1 MARRL
6 LLALFALIFLS
17 AMAMAALTAH
27 WHMVTTSHF
36 FILTDATEAK
46 TRQAAMR
53 LEQMQIIFGQLLSRD
68 KIAASE
74 PLDVLVLRG
83 EDYAQAAPVRGSA
96 GREGGFFI
104 PGDDRNFIVLN
115 ADQPDGWR
123 AVSREYASML
133 LNYNYPPA
141 QPWFDEGFVQYFSSL
156 KIGDKEGAIGGDP
169 DGSFV
174 AVLNSSDWIPL
185 SDLFSQKIS
194 SGCNADMREKLFC
207 AESWIVMHYLINNG
221 RLSDVGPYFN
231 AVVVHKTTVNAAIE
245 QAFGMNAQQLQKSVE
260 DYFHSHTKAGNA
272 GSATASLEHPV
283 PVPLFDVG
291 LPSTL
296 QDVLDSR
303 AQALVAEMMIRLP
316 ERRDRAIKDINV
328 LMNGD
333 KTENSVEHRALAWL
347 YIQQKDYP
355 RALEELK
362 DASELKNNDAWVL
375 YYSSLIRYRQAQAKG
390 KSYQGLEN
398 MFQEMRAVIEWNDQF
413 AEAYDMLAM
422 ARLDGGGLNSAIDAM
437 RSAVQLAP
445 RNQGYLLH
453 LAEIYMAAKKWD
465 AATSLLDKLKAG
477 DDPTLASAASQD
489 LHDLPYL
496 KKYGILPQDAAE
508 AEQHAVYS
516 QDSDEDDGPDAPA
529 VPEKPKLDTRPVKFA
544 KGMLLSVD
552 CSKAPQATLKVLV
565 AGKRMELLT
574 EDFKSLVVVGASEPS
589 CEWHDVHVAINYKA
603 GKSGAGDLVSLELQ

>member
-1 MARRL
+1 
-6 LLALFALIFLS
+6 
-17 AMAMAALTAH
+17 
-27 WHMVTTSHF
+27 MVTTSHF
-36 FILTDATEAK
+36 YILTDASEAK

-53 LEQMQIIFGQLLSRD
+53 LEQMQIIFGHLLSRD
-68 KIAASE
+68 KIATSE
-74 PLDVLVLRG
+74 PLDVMVLRG
-83 EDYAQAAPVRGSA
+83 EEYASAAPAHPERP

-156 KIGDKEGAIGGDP
+156 KLGDKEGAIGGDP

-174 AVLNSSDWIPL
+174 ATLNSSDWIPI

-194 SGCNADMREKLFC
+194 TGCDSDMRQKLFC
-207 AESWIVMHYLINNG
+207 AESWIMMHYLINNG

-231 AVVVHKTTVNAAIE
+231 AVVVHKTPVNTAIE
-245 QAFGMNAQQLQKSVE
+245 QAFGVNAQQLQKSVQ
-260 DYFHSHTKAGNA
+260 DYFHSHTQAGNVGNPA
-272 GSATASLEHPV
+272 ATLQHSI
-283 PVPLFDVG
+283 PVPLSDVG

-296 QDVLDSR
+296 QDVLESR
-303 AQALVAEMMIRLP
+303 AQALVAEMMIRSP
-316 ERRDRAIKDINV
+316 ERRDQAIKDINV

-453 LAEIYMAAKKWD
+453 LAEIFMAAKKWD
-465 AATSLLDKLKAG
+465 AATSLLEKLKAG
-477 DDPTLASAASQD
+477 DDSALSSAASHD
-489 LHDLPYL
+489 LTDLPYL

-516 QDSDEDDGPDAPA
+516 QDPEADTGPDAPA
-529 VPEKPKLDTRPVKFA
+529 APEKPKIDTRPVKFV
-544 KGMLLSVD
+544 KGTLLSVD
-552 CSKAPQATLKVLV
+552 CSKAPQATLKVIV
-565 AGKRMELLT
+565 AGKRMELLA

-589 CEWHDVHVAINYKA
+589 CDWHDVHVAINYKA
-603 GKSGAGDLVSLELQ
+603 SKSGPGDLVSLELQ